1 MNLTDTMAVLEKL
14 GNPQTKRMWLT
25 HGGSEPLFGVKIGD
39 LKALLKKLRGR
50 QDLALELYATD
61 NLDAMYLA
69 GLIADGAQMSKKDL
83 QAWMKAARSPMV
95 AEYTVPWVA
104 AESPHARD
112 LARLWID
119 AKQELVAAAGWNTW
133 SGIVS
138 LTDDADLDKKE
149 LEALLKRVEQEIG
162 KAKNR
167 VRYCMNG
174 FVIAVGA
181 AFKPLLAKAKA
192 SAKALG
198 KVDVDMGGTECKV
211 PLATEV
217 IAKIEAMGRIGQ
229 KRKTMKC

>member
-1 MNLTDTMAVLEKL
+1 MNLTETMAALEKL
-14 GNPQTKRMWLT
+14 GNAQTKRMWLT

-39 LKALLKKLRGR
+39 MKGILKRIRGR
-50 QDLALELYATD
+50 QDLALKLYATG

-69 GLIADGAQMSKKDL
+69 GLVADGAQMSRKEL
-83 QAWMKAARSPMV
+83 QAWVKAARSPMV

-112 LARLWID
+112 LAGLWID
-119 AKQELVAAAGWNTW
+119 ARQELVAAAGWNTW

-138 LTDDADLDKKE
+138 LTADADLDKTE
-149 LEALLKRVEQEIG
+149 LEALLKRVEKEIG

-174 FVIAVGA
+174 FVIAVGTA
-181 AFKPLLAKAKA
+181 VKPLLAKAKA

-198 KVDVDMGGTECKV
+198 KVEVEMGGTACRV

-217 IAKIEAMGRIGQ
+217 IAKIEAMGRVGK